1 MLNFSG
7 MKAGALRGLAV
18 AMMATG
24 LLSAAP
30 GVAWATDPVVTE
42 FVKDVPYVDERG
54 AECTTSWA
62 VVVSSDDT
70 TWGDD
75 TAENW
80 YVLREDVKVDE
91 RIEVQGDVK
100 LILADSTLNA
110 GGGIDV
116 PKGSSL
122 TVYLSHIDGSGDIY
136 ASLDGPD
143 AGIGGS
149 AGEDAGDITF
159 VGGFADPDSVS
170 GWARGAVAWAVEEG
184 VISGVEGEYGSRS
197 LEGQRPLTRAEMAAM
212 VMNAVEAGVL

>member
-91 RIEVQGDVK
+91 
-100 LILADSTLNA
+100 
-110 GGGIDV
+110 
-116 PKGSSL
+116 P
-122 TVYLSHIDGSGDIY
+122 
-136 ASLDGPD
+136 
-143 AGIGGS
+143 
-149 AGEDAGDITF
+149 
-159 VGGFADPDSVS
+159 
-170 GWARGAVAWAVEEG
+170 
-184 VISGVEGEYGSRS
+184 SRC
-197 LEGQRPLTRAEMAAM
+197 RAT
-212 VMNAVEAGVL
+212 